1 MDTIATTRP
10 RTRRR
15 WLTQRR
21 IEAIEGYLLAS
32 PWFVGLA
39 LLTVV
44 PFFLSI
50 YYSFTDYEIIKE
62 PSFVGLK
69 NYIKLFSADVQ
80 FWKALSNT
88 GFMVLNARSG
98 PPTMMVRLA
107 ALAPTSPPET
117 GASR

>member
-1 MDTIATTRP
+1 MGTLAATRTP
-10 RTRRR
+10 TRRR

-32 PWFVGLA
+32 PWFIGMA

-44 PFFLSI
+44 PVVLSI

-69 NYIKLFSADVQ
+69 NYVKLFSTDEQ
-80 FWKALSNT
+80 FWRALGNT
-88 GFMVLNARSG
+88 AYMVFLG
-98 PPTMMVRLA
+98 VPFHM
-107 ALAPTSPPET
+107 
-117 GASR
+117 